1 MILRPGV
8 AVAFVFGLLA
18 STAFADSVSG
28 FSRATY
34 ALPVCPAGADSAN
47 CLDNAY
53 RAIDDLER
61 RVSMLETGRRASSYA
76 SMQNSQANGAA
87 PQAHTENAS
96 ASSSGLG
103 AIFHHPDCLP
113 GSSWNGVSCARRED
127 D

>member
-1 MILRPGV
+1 MILRPSV

-18 STAFADSVSG
+18 SAALAESG
-28 FSRATY
+28 AGYSRAAY
-34 ALPVCPAGADSAN
+34 ATPVCPAGADAQN

-61 RVSMLETGRRASSYA
+61 RVSMLETGRRASSFA
-76 SMQNSQANGAA
+76 SAQGAA
-87 PQAHTENAS
+87 LPAAAGQAHIENTS
-96 ASSSGLG
+96 TGVSGLS

-113 GSSWNGVSCARRED
+113 GWGWNGTTCVRRED